1 MSKLFQLLTPLDD
14 ELMTTVFAS
23 PSSSNSII
31 GPKDVEALKKR
42 EMGRRYKYMGDV
54 CLLAG
59 TPLDAYEHY
68 LKAMELCKS
77 GTGGSSTSTTL
88 TSQVH
93 DPLWYAATLEA
104 CAVAHIVMAEIGGY
118 GYVDFLSLSDIR
130 HLC

>member
-1 MSKLFQLLTPLDD
+1 M
-14 ELMTTVFAS
+14 MTVLES
-23 PSSSNSII
+23 PTII

-42 EMGRRYKYMGDV
+42 EMGRRYKSIGDY

-68 LKAMELCKS
+68 LKAMELCK
-77 GTGGSSTSTTL
+77 GGSSTTSTATAN
-88 TSQVH
+88 VH

-118 GYVDFLSLSDIR
+118 G
-130 HLC
+130 